1 MVSVKVLSLLS
12 AISLAHMTPVRHHLV
27 ETEQQHYLVEI
38 GPGQEDE
45 ATESPHADR
54 C

>member
-12 AISLAHMTPVRHHLV
+12 AISLVYMIPVRHHLV
-27 ETEQQHYLVEI
+27 ETEQQHYLVET

-45 ATESPHADR
+45 ATDSPHADR